1 MTLAGF
7 VRKNT
12 FRNPRRSLLTVL
24 SIAVSLLLL
33 TLMMAV
39 WRAFYVDQG
48 STQSA
53 QRLLI
58 RHRVSL
64 ANFLPKAYT
73 QRMRAIPGVT
83 VVAPMTW
90 FGGMYKDDRP
100 ENFFA
105 QFAVDPETILQA
117 YPENHVI
124 EEQLQAWKHD
134 PAGCIVDRQLANKH
148 GWKLGDRVVLK
159 GTIFDIVLQLTI
171 RGIYVADIPSDTLFF
186 DARYLEESLSWFRG
200 QTGFYAVMVDSPK
213 NVTQVAQAIDA
224 TFHNAPQPTK
234 SETEKAFMLDFIATL
249 GNVKAFIL
257 GICLAVVFAILLVS
271 ATTMA
276 MSVRERTREVAV
288 LKALGFTRPLL
299 LILFVSE
306 SITLAVA
313 GGLLGSFTGVGLVR
327 VLAKAPQLSGLL
339 NGLAVTWGTIGVS
352 LIVAVLVGLL
362 SGIVPS
368 YLAASTEIVK
378 GLRHIG

>member
-48 STQSA
+48 TSQSA

-73 QRMRAIPGVT
+73 QRIRAIPGVT

-90 FGGMYKDDRP
+90 FGGTYMNERP

-105 QFAVDPETILQA
+105 QFAVDPESLLQA
-117 YPENHVI
+117 YPENHIVD
-124 EEQLQAWKHD
+124 EQAQAWKRD
-134 PAGCIVDRQLANKH
+134 RAGCIVDTQLARKH
-148 GWKLGDRVVLK
+148 GWKIGDRVALK
-159 GTIFDIVLQLTI
+159 GTIFDIELQLTI
-171 RGIYVADIPSDTLFF
+171 RGIYVADAPSDTLFF
-186 DARYLEESLSWFRG
+186 NATYLEESLAWFRG
-200 QTGFYAVMVDSPK
+200 QTGFYAVLVDSPK
-213 NVTQVAQAIDA
+213 NMTQVAQAIDA
-224 TFHNAPQPTK
+224 AFHNSPQPTK
-234 SETEKAFMLDFIATL
+234 SETEKAFMLDFVATL

-288 LKALGFTRPLL
+288 LKAIGFTRPLL

-306 SITLAVA
+306 SIALAVA
-313 GGLLGSFTGVGLVR
+313 GGLFGSLIGLGLVR
-327 VLAKAPQLSGLL
+327 VLANAPQLSGLL
-339 NGLAVTWGTIGVS
+339 NGLTVTWGTMGMS
-352 LIVAVLVGLL
+352 LMVAVLVGLI

-368 YLAASTEIVK
+368 YLAASTEIVT